1 MSIHIRQMYRDVS
14 HIQIQ
19 VDDNAPA
26 FAKAHIKQENVWHR
40 QIPGGV
46 TCSLTDYP
54 AHGQEI
60 DAWKTGIHRAR
71 ELARDL
77 GMVPINT
84 DLADDDDDDD
94 DDDLGWFFFGLLTTV
109 IIISCSKTYQEI
121 NIVRIILTHI
131 IMTMILIIQ
140 MVTLKL
146 QVSNQYNQKMYPTK
160 VMISDIMVE
169 VSTFIIKI
177 LSFLF
182 SLNV

>member
-1 MSIHIRQMYRDVS
+1 MYRDVS
-14 HIQIQ
+14 HMIRLSQIQ
-19 VDDNAPA
+19 ADDNASA

-40 QIPGGV
+40 QNPGV

-54 AHGQEI
+54 VHGQEI

-94 DDDLGWFFFGLLTTV
+94 DDDLGWVFFGLLTTV
-109 IIISCSKTYQEI
+109 IIISCSKTYQEMHM
-121 NIVRIILTHI
+121 VRIILTHI